1 MCKSCRDNITAVS
14 GASVW
19 VNYHPILSTSASLRC
34 LSSGLVAFLSSSPL
48 PLTRMSPSA
57 LSLPTE
63 VGFMPTKSAS
73 LENFPPHL
81 CVLVCVRVCVA
92 YCPSLLYSSSP
103 LSSPSLSLSPLSIS
117 TLVYVSPG
125 KKKKK
130 SAICVE
136 PFMSERDGARWTD
149 TKTRRAETRNYMIDR
164 LMNDRTEHL
173 IVNRLA
179 SMSRFFSGLR
189 RLKVLR
195 HTKQPF
201 AHAFIGWPVHQER
214 HSAPRHCYA
223 RSFTRRQNSNPAC
236 ESVNLI
242 QGYFHTQPGD
252 LENGPLTFR
261 LYFLSHSL

>member
-1 MCKSCRDNITAVS
+1 
-14 GASVW
+14 
-19 VNYHPILSTSASLRC
+19 
-34 LSSGLVAFLSSSPL
+34 
-48 PLTRMSPSA
+48 
-57 LSLPTE
+57 
-63 VGFMPTKSAS
+63 
-73 LENFPPHL
+73 
-81 CVLVCVRVCVA
+81 
-92 YCPSLLYSSSP
+92 
-103 LSSPSLSLSPLSIS
+103 
-117 TLVYVSPG
+117 
-125 KKKKK
+125 
-130 SAICVE
+130 
-136 PFMSERDGARWTD
+136 
-149 TKTRRAETRNYMIDR
+149 MIDR
-164 LMNDRTEHL
+164 LMNDHTEHL

-201 AHAFIGWPVHQER
+201 AHAFIGCHGKCRPVHQER

-261 LYFLSHSL
+261 LYFLSHSLQAWADVRHCRIFAVICNIFHKIEQRASVTASSGFYFQKKMDAEVTRVNIGSLLQFNWPDGGACAQNLNIQTLFLRTPARLFNSILVPSRREGQAKACE